1 VSSEDRRKRMI
12 AKARGGLP
20 LTAEEREEREV
31 QRVLAKAAARRAP
44 EPVEETK
51 PVTRRVIK
59 RSQPK
64 PYTPPTPI
72 ERELRLRER
81 ELEIAARH
89 IDKLA
94 ARTAKPQP
102 IHIHMPEQNVIINE
116 TPLESE

>member
-1 VSSEDRRKRMI
+1 MI
-12 AKARGGLP
+12 AKARGGAP
-20 LTAEEREEREV
+20 LTAKERGEREV
-31 QRVLAKAAARRAP
+31 EKALAKAAARRAP
-44 EPVEETK
+44 EPKEIVK
-51 PVTRRVIK
+51 RRVVK

-64 PYTPPTPI
+64 KPQYVPPTPI

-94 ARTAKPQP
+94 ARNAKPQP
-102 IHIHMPEQNVIINE
+102 IHIHLPEQNVIINE